1 MVEKDEERQ
10 EGYWPRVADAVLQR
24 ALRASGA
31 VQIVG
36 AKWCGKTE
44 TAKQQAQSAVYL
56 QDPDE
61 GPSLV
66 ALAEVRR
73 RCSWKAP
80 SRTSSTNGR
89 WRRSCGMPSVSRST
103 RGRARAGSSSP
114 VRLRPRR
121 DRSIPAWDGYPYAYA
136 PHVALRVPRVYGR
149 GLTSGAL
156 RWYRRGGRH
165 I

>member
-56 QDPDE
+56 QPLL
-61 GPSLV
+61 S
-66 ALAEVRR
+66 
-73 RCSWKAP
+73 
-80 SRTSSTNGR
+80 TS
-89 WRRSCGMPSVSRST
+89 
-103 RGRARAGSSSP
+103 AQKQ
-114 VRLRPRR
+114 
-121 DRSIPAWDGYPYAYA
+121 
-136 PHVALRVPRVYGR
+136 
-149 GLTSGAL
+149 
-156 RWYRRGGRH
+156 
-165 I
+165 

>member
-1 MVEKDEERQ
+1 MVEKDEEQQ

-66 ALAEVRR
+66 ALAEVR
-73 RCSWKAP
+73 
-80 SRTSSTNGR
+80 
-89 WRRSCGMPSVSRST
+89 PSVLLEGAEPHLIDEWQMAPQLWDADRFAIDQGKGK
-103 RGRARAGSSSP
+103 GRLSSP
-114 VRLRPRR
+114 DRLRPRR
-121 DRSIPAWDGYPYAYA
+121 DRSTPAWDGYPACTCA
-136 PHVALRVPRVYGR
+136 PCRSSSPASLRARSR
-149 GLTSGAL
+149 
-156 RWYRRGGRH
+156 
-165 I
+165 

>member
-66 ALAEVRR
+66 ALAEVR
-73 RCSWKAP
+73 
-80 SRTSSTNGR
+80 
-89 WRRSCGMPSVSRST
+89 PSVLLEGAEPHLIDEWQMAPQLWDAVRFAVDQG
-103 RGRARAGSSSP
+103 RGT
-114 VRLRPRR
+114 
-121 DRSIPAWDGYPYAYA
+121 DIPYAYA
-136 PHVALRVPRVYGR
+136 PHVALRIPRVYGR

-156 RWYRRGGRH
+156 RWCRRGGRH

>member
-66 ALAEVRR
+66 ALAEVR
-73 RCSWKAP
+73 
-80 SRTSSTNGR
+80 
-89 WRRSCGMPSVSRST
+89 PSVLLEGAEPHLEAFR
-103 RGRARAGSSSP
+103 RGT
-114 VRLRPRR
+114 
-121 DRSIPAWDGYPYAYA
+121 DIPYAYA
-136 PHVALRVPRVYGR
+136 PHVALRIPRVYGR
-149 GLTSGAL
+149 GLASGAL
-156 RWYRRGGRH
+156 RWCRRGGRH

>member
-66 ALAEVRR
+66 ALAEVR
-73 RCSWKAP
+73 
-80 SRTSSTNGR
+80 
-89 WRRSCGMPSVSRST
+89 PSVLLEGAAPHRRMADGAAAVGCRPF
-103 RGRARAGSSSP
+103 RGRPGEGQGP
-114 VRLRPRR
+114 VHPHRFGYAQEETEAFRR
-121 DRSIPAWDGYPYAYA
+121 GTDIPYAYA
-136 PHVALRVPRVYGR
+136 PHVALRIPRVYGR

-156 RWYRRGGRH
+156 RWCRRGGRH

>member
-61 GPSLV
+61 G
-66 ALAEVRR
+66 AR

-89 WRRSCGMPSVSRST
+89 
-103 RGRARAGSSSP
+103 
-114 VRLRPRR
+114 
-121 DRSIPAWDGYPYAYA
+121 
-136 PHVALRVPRVYGR
+136 
-149 GLTSGAL
+149 
-156 RWYRRGGRH
+156 
-165 I
+165 

>member
-66 ALAEVRR
+66 ALAEVR
-73 RCSWKAP
+73 
-80 SRTSSTNGR
+80 
-89 WRRSCGMPSVSRST
+89 PSVLLEGAEPHLIDEWQMAPQLWDAVRFAVDQ
-103 RGRARAGSSSP
+103 GKGRAGSSSP

-121 DRSIPAWDGYPYAYA
+121 DRSIPAWDGYPVCICA
-136 PHVALRVPRVYGR
+136 PCRSSNPASLRAR
-149 GLTSGAL
+149 S
-156 RWYRRGGRH
+156 H
-165 I
+165 